1 MEVKKFYDLNI
12 SGDCLDS
19 GRKLMIDHGITFRP
33 ERADLSPFVETS
45 LEELKNLR
53 EKSAAVEQNI
63 FERMKGLADKWEQA
77 AAVTTL
83 LDHAIEYLSV
93 SEVEHTGNRWKQ
105 DKNNTKWMEISNR
118 VYKMWYMIRVETE
131 DNPQTK
137 EDEPVAA
144 YVTWNVSL
152 NGRKREVKLA
162 GQIEK
167 RYPNKAAAMKYVEG
181 RKKAYEHLFR
191 EISPPI
197 PKEYAKEFECNGLL
211 LPGYTVEGQEPRR
224 AEHTA
229 AEILESMAGGI
240 FVESEKKASLLG
252 KLSVVK
258 DQKQMAVLTGT
269 ENKKKEAV
277 SR

>member
-131 DNPQTK
+131 HNPQTK

-211 LPGYTVEGQEPRR
+211 LPGYTVEGQEPRKV
-224 AEHTA
+224 EHTA

-240 FVESEKKASLLG
+240 FSARVKTAPILG
-252 KLSVVK
+252 KLSGGK
-258 DQKQMAVLTGT
+258 YQKQAAVLTGT
-269 ENKKKEAV
+269 ENKKKEAAV
-277 SR
+277 R